1 MTGSSAP
8 AGRRYLALI
17 EELIA
22 RLREQEWPN
31 IEAAAD
37 VVADAL
43 QAGRSI
49 HAFGTGHSHI
59 LAEELFY
66 RAGGLVNV
74 KPILFDGLMLHES
87 ARLSTSLERMPGLA
101 TALLEDHPIA
111 AGDVVI
117 VASNSGG
124 NAVSTELAQASR
136 SAGAAVIAI
145 TSLRHATSDAVR
157 SGDAAKLHEIADVVI
172 DNGGCVGDA
181 AIEIDGYDRR
191 VAPTSTVVG
200 AAILNAIVATTVER
214 LVARGNSPDV
224 YTSSNV
230 EGGDEANARFLHE
243 GARR

>member
-1 MTGSSAP
+1 MTGSGLP
-8 AGRRYLALI
+8 AGQRYLALI
-17 EELIA
+17 EELIG

-37 VVADAL
+37 VVAGAL
-43 QAGRSI
+43 QAGGSI

-66 RAGGLVNV
+66 RAGGLVKV
-74 KPILFDGLMLHES
+74 KPILFEGLMLHES
-87 ARLSTSLERMPGLA
+87 APLSTALERMPGLA

-124 NAVSTELAQASR
+124 NAVSSELAQASR

-145 TSLRHATSDAVR
+145 TSLRHATSDTIRTSDTAR
-157 SGDAAKLHEIADVVI
+157 LHEIADVVI

-200 AAILNAIVATTVER
+200 AAILNAIVAATVER
-214 LVARGNSPDV
+214 LVARGNPPEV

-230 EGGDEANARFLHE
+230 EGGDEANARFLRA
-243 GARR
+243 GVSR